1 MLDPRIKECFL
12 DGLNAA
18 PPPEAMTPAALR
30 AALEGMLTFCAP
42 PPPIAQVVDGTTS
55 EAARAVP
62 FRVYHPKPGTPLP
75 LVVYFHGGGW
85 TAGGIAFMDPPLRA
99 LAVEAGVVVLS
110 AGYRLAPEHPFPA
123 GLHDAQAV
131 TSWAFENA
139 AALGADPARFVIAG
153 DSAGAAL
160 AAVVALEARGSA
172 VSIGHQLLINP
183 AVDPRM
189 NTASYR
195 EFATGYQNSAS
206 MMNLCW
212 RTYLNRPDGPLDDVP
227 WQAAPVFAPDLSDL
241 PPASVLTVE
250 YDPLR
255 DEGEAFA
262 ARMATAGVPT
272 TFVCCPGLIHCAL
285 HLDGVAPR
293 AASLRQHAARALTTA
308 FA

>member
-1 MLDPRIKECFL
+1 MLEPRIKERFL
-12 DGLNAA
+12 DGLNTA
-18 PPPEAMTPAALR
+18 PPLEGTTPDALR
-30 AALEGMLTFCAP
+30 GAVEELLSFCAP
-42 PPPIAQVVDGTTS
+42 PLPVAQVMDGTTT
-55 EAARAVP
+55 EATGAVP
-62 FRVYHPKPGTPLP
+62 FRVYHPRPGVPLP

-85 TAGGIAFMDPPLRA
+85 MAGSIAFMDPPLRA

-110 AGYRLAPEHPFPA
+110 AEYRLAPEHPFPA

-131 TSWAFENA
+131 TSWAYENA
-139 AALGADPARFVIAG
+139 AALGADPERFAVAG

-160 AAVVALEARGSA
+160 AVVVALEARGSA

-212 RTYLNRPDGPLDDVP
+212 RTYLNRPDGPLDDAP
-227 WQAAPVFAPDLSDL
+227 WQAAPVFAPDLSGL
-241 PPASVLTVE
+241 PPTTVITVE

-255 DEGEAFA
+255 DEGEAYA
-262 ARMATAGVPT
+262 ARMAAAGVPT
-272 TFVCCPGLIHCAL
+272 TLVRCPGLIHCSL
-285 HLDGVAPR
+285 HLDGVAPH
-293 AASLRQHAARALTTA
+293 AASLRQHAVRALTTA